1 MANVDKAYGLQPY
14 DPSGAQAYRTTPYFI
29 PASDGTAMFVG
40 DPVTIQ
46 GGSNTVATGDA
57 NQYAVGTLQVVAKST
72 AGSTNRITGVISSWA
87 FIDNSGN
94 LIPTASRPASVNA
107 VAMVCDDPH
116 ISYRIQS
123 SAVVADADIGANV
136 NLIFTN
142 SGDTINGQSGVEAD
156 GSATLAATKQL
167 YIQSLAPDQ
176 DNKFGANAQ
185 LIVKIN
191 LPLPNFDTAG
201 V

>member
-14 DPSGAQAYRTTPYFI
+14 DPSGAEAFRTTAYFI
-29 PASDGTAMFVG
+29 PSSDSTPMFVG
-40 DPVTIQ
+40 DPVTVQ
-46 GGSNTVATGDA
+46 GGANTVATGDA
-57 NQYAVGTLQVVAKST
+57 NQYGVGTLQIVAKST
-72 AGSTNRITGVISSWA
+72 AGSTNRITGAITSWA

-94 LIPTASRPASVNA
+94 LIPTVERPASKNA
-107 VAMVCDDPH
+107 IAMVCDDPN

-123 SAVVADADIGANV
+123 AGSPVDADVGANV

-142 SGDTINGQSGVEAD
+142 SGDTTNGQSGVEAN
-156 GSATLAATKQL
+156 GTATLDATKQL
-167 YIQSLAPDQ
+167 YIQSLAPD
-176 DNKFGANAQ
+176 NGNVFGANAQ
-185 LIVKIN
+185 LIVRIN